1 MPSLK
6 DVRKRIQ
13 SVKNTQK
20 VTSAMKMVSAA
31 KLRRAQLAIESSR
44 SYALKMMDVMR
55 SLALRTSPEA
65 HPLLAVREPKKIEL
79 IIITSDRGLCGSFNM
94 NVIKKA
100 ESFIREKQ
108 QDESEVWISVIGRK
122 ARDYFRRRNYNI
134 RESHIDILRTP
145 QYSDCVKIASNVMDE
160 YVQEKVDEVWVCCN
174 TFVSVIRQA
183 VILDRLL
190 PIPPMEVPE
199 EEMVVEYLYEPS
211 EEALLDKV
219 LPENVVIQMWRCFLE
234 SVAAEHAARMTS
246 MDSAT
251 NNAGEMI
258 DQLTLIYNRTRQA
271 FITKELMDIVGGA
284 EALKG

>member
-79 IIITSDRGLCGSFNM
+79 IIIASDRGLCGSFNM
-94 NVIKKA
+94 NVIKEA

-108 QDESEVWISVIGRK
+108 AESEVRISVIGRK
-122 ARDYFRRRNYNI
+122 ARDYFRRRNYDI
-134 RESHIDILRTP
+134 KESHIDILRIP
-145 QYSDCVKIASNVMDE
+145 QYSDCVKIASNVMDG
-160 YVQEKVDEVWVCCN
+160 YVQEKVDEVWICCN
-174 TFVSVIRQA
+174 TFVSVIKQV

-258 DQLTLIYNRTRQA
+258 DKLTLIYNRTRQA